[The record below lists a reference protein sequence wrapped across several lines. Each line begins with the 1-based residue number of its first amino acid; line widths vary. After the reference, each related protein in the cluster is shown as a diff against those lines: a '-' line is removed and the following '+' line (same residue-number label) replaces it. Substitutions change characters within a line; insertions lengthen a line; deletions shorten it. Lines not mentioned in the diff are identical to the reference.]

1 MSFLVIILFL
11 ALLVFI
17 VLSFNVLPAVIARN
31 LELAEN
37 KRRMILYFDLIPIGL
52 YVLGLIVSLTRIN
65 SLYMLSAF
73 IWFASLALPIVSW
86 VMVYIGM
93 SKSGCLKIKDEKYSP
108 ILNIIVYVLEFLALL
123 LPIIK
128 MPKSYSVSNYHSSI
142 EYISYNAFNIDDP
155 SVRTFFQV
163 VIGAIIVCTVLNLI
177 FRDIRKVLLVNII
190 SQISYFALSVVI
202 MASIAEYET
211 YRMSGDFGLTTTA
224 NVSGDFGLM
233 AMVLLSLFGVI
244 FTVCGQG
251 WSIKT
256 YKLPE
261 NNSELFKTQSST
273 NSQNH
278 Q

>member
-1 MSFLVIILFL
+1 MGFLVIILFL

-37 KRRMILYFDLIPIGL
+37 KRRMILYFDLIPVGL
-52 YVLGLIVSLTRIN
+52 YVLGLIISLTRIN
-65 SLYMLSAF
+65 FLYMISAF
-73 IWFASLALPIVSW
+73 IWVASLALPIVSW

-108 ILNIIVYVLEFLALL
+108 ILNIVVYVLEFLALL

-128 MPKSYSVSNYHSSI
+128 APKDYSPFNRSSI

-177 FRDIRKVLLVNII
+177 FRDARKVLLVNII
-190 SQISYFALSVVI
+190 SQISYFALSVGI
-202 MASIAEYET
+202 MASIAEYEKT
-211 YRMSGDFGLTTTA
+211 YDIY
-224 NVSGDFGLM
+224 NVSGGVSGGFGLM

-261 NNSELFKTQSST
+261 NNSELFKTQNST